1 MALSD
6 ILDGKVPKEVP
17 NDSWIMMFCTVWHKM
32 PQEIEKMSERD
43 FMRFAPMVKE
53 MFTLLTRG

>member
-6 ILDGKVPKEVP
+6 ILEGKVPREIP
-17 NDSWIMMFCTVWHKM
+17 PDTWIMMFCTVFHKM
-32 PQEIEKMSERD
+32 PQEIENISERD

-53 MFTLLTRG
+53 VFTLLTAR